1 MLIGYYRNVSAAS
14 PTSPPSHIGSASRS
28 AQATRMS
35 VEPANGF
42 VGVPASYRPYRR
54 RIDPQD
60 IEIATRPCDPTY
72 RRSASSAGSSLT
84 LANGNSPPRGVK
96 ITEHSTIMG
105 VF

>member
-14 PTSPPSHIGSASRS
+14 PTVRPAHIGSACRS
-28 AQATRMS
+28 AQAPRMS

-42 VGVPASYRPYRR
+42 VGVPASYRP
-54 RIDPQD
+54 PD
-60 IEIATRPCDPTY
+60 IEIATRQCDPTY

-84 LANGNSPPRGVK
+84 LAKGNSPPRGVK